1 MSITETK
8 AETNSAEKLVPMITA
23 AQFAA
28 DVEGGSGVTL
38 VDFYADWCGPCKMIA
53 PVLDDLAEEFAGQLK
68 IVKINADEEAEVLA
82 KYAVRGLPTMM
93 VFKNGQSVDVT
104 VGAQPYPAI
113 KAMLQK
119 HL

>member
-1 MSITETK
+1 MYALTGKVTFFASRTKINQTLEALTSFTEDMVTQG
-8 AETNSAEKLVPMITA
+8 EK
-23 AQFAA
+23 
-28 DVEGGSGVTL
+28 VTSR
-38 VDFYADWCGPCKMIA
+38 VIKMGIE
-53 PVLDDLAEEFAGQLK
+53 LAEEFEGQLK
-68 IVKINADEEAEVLA
+68 IVKINADEEADVLA

-93 VFKNGQSVDVT
+93 VFKDGQSVDVT

>member
-1 MSITETK
+1 MSE
-8 AETNSAEKLVPMITA
+8 LVPMINT
-23 AQFAA
+23 AQFES
-28 DVEGGSGVTL
+28 DVEGGSGVVL

-53 PVLDDLAEEFAGQLK
+53 PVLEQLAEEFEGQMK
-68 IVKINADEEAEVLA
+68 IVKINADEEADVLA

-93 VFKNGQSVDVT
+93 VFKDGQSVDVT

-113 KAMLQK
+113 KAMLEK

>member
-1 MSITETK
+1 MSTTE
-8 AETNSAEKLVPMITA
+8 NKLVPMINA
-23 AQFAA
+23 AQFES
-28 DVEGGSGVTL
+28 DVEGGTGVVL

-53 PVLDDLAEEFAGQLK
+53 PVLEQLAEEFEGQLK
-68 IVKINADEEAEVLA
+68 IVKINADEEADVLA

-93 VFKNGQSVDVT
+93 VFKDGQSVDVT

-113 KAMLQK
+113 KAMLTK